1 MKGHEQLKALTTC
14 DRSCRRTA
22 SPRKEGTAEQR
33 PPELRGEPFR
43 EQWVW
48 GQKNRKPVL
57 VQTLP
62 RSQGATPTYR
72 GPWARGPASAAT
84 RPSECP
90 PGLESHGQ
98 PHTQRPTCPHTTAKG
113 SLWAPRCN
121 GHCRNSAA
129 PPTQHC
135 PAEAGTAKL
144 ACSPGGA
151 ADLTEPCRGGGPCRM
166 GEEDGGQ
173 HSVGEGGRP
182 CEGGGQGPM
191 PCGGGGPAS
200 GRRTGAHG
208 ALPTSTT
215 GQVSSVTHSGH

>member
-22 SPRKEGTAEQR
+22 NPRKEGTAEQW
-33 PPELRGEPFR
+33 PPELRGEPLR
-43 EQWVW
+43 EQWVQS
-48 GQKNRKPVL
+48 QKNRKPVL

-62 RSQGATPTYR
+62 QSQGATPSYR

-121 GHCRNSAA
+121 GHCRNSAL
-129 PPTQHC
+129 PPTQHR
-135 PAEAGTAKL
+135 PAEAGMAKL
-144 ACSPGGA
+144 ACSPVGQGGRA
-151 ADLTEPCRGGGPCRM
+151 AWERRMGASTAWERGVARVREEDRGPCR
-166 GEEDGGQ
+166 
-173 HSVGEGGRP
+173 VGEGGLHQ
-182 CEGGGQGPM
+182 GGGRGPTARS
-191 PCGGGGPAS
+191 PPPPPARLPVSPTLVTDSGGNAQD
-200 GRRTGAHG
+200 R
-208 ALPTSTT
+208 
-215 GQVSSVTHSGH
+215 